1 MIKRLIF
8 LFFIAA
14 VLTVFLRTFV
24 IEGIYVASASMEPT
38 LPVGTNYFLEKVT
51 IRFIK
56 PRRGDIVVFPSPV
69 EPGKDLIKRVIGT
82 GGDTIEI
89 KRKEVFLNGI
99 KLEEEYVKHTRSA
112 EMLVGDNLGPL
123 EVPADMVFV
132 MGDNRD
138 ESGDSR
144 DWKDK
149 GTDEHIYYIPVEK
162 IKGKIIRF
170 F

>member
-1 MIKRLIF
+1 MIKRLLF

-14 VLTVFLRTFV
+14 FIAVFFRTFV
-24 IEGIYVASASMEPT
+24 LEGIYVASASMEPT
-38 LPVGTNYFLEKVT
+38 LPVGTNYFLEKIT
-51 IRFIK
+51 LRFTK
-56 PRRGDIVVFPSPV
+56 PKRGDIVVFPSPE
-69 EPGKDLIKRVIGT
+69 EPGKDLIKRVIAA

-89 KRKEVFLNGI
+89 RRKEVFINDVKI
-99 KLEEEYVKHTRSA
+99 EENYVKHTRSS

-123 EVPADMVFV
+123 EVPQGSVFV

-144 DWKDK
+144 DWKEK
-149 GTDEHIYYIPVEK
+149 GTEEHIYYISVDK

-170 F
+170 N

>member
-1 MIKRLIF
+1 MIKRLLF

-14 VLTVFLRTFV
+14 FITVFFRTFV
-24 IEGIYVASASMEPT
+24 LEGIYVASASMEPT

-51 IRFIK
+51 LKFTK
-56 PRRGDIVVFPSPV
+56 PKRGDIVVFPSPV

-89 KRKEVFLNGI
+89 RRKEVFLNGA
-99 KLEEEYVKHTRSA
+99 KLEEDYVKHTRST

-123 EVPADMVFV
+123 EVPENMIFV

-149 GTDEHIYYIPVEK
+149 GNEEHIYYIPVEK